1 MKTNNLLNQIIQ
13 LSQAELES
21 MSITRQNT
29 VVVKVNNEVELPIMQ
44 LRGADVTVGNGKVV
58 ACKERRRRVYC
69 GAVTKAVHSFS
80 TEYGESRLRVHKDG
94 DVIFTFIGNVNML
107 HDRYDLIDA
116 LETSID
122 LMERDVYNDNLQ
134 KMQESAFQDWFRGK
148 KAYDAREKKEERS
161 WREREESDMEKIIK
175 FGKDAV

>member
-1 MKTNNLLNQIIQ
+1 MLKKNILNTLFHLTQ
-13 LSQAELES
+13 SELES

-94 DVIFTFIGNVNML
+94 DVIFTFVGNVNML
-107 HDRYDLIDA
+107 HDRYDLINA
-116 LETSID
+116 LENSIN
-122 LMERDVYNDNLQ
+122 LMERDVYNDDLQ
-134 KMQESAFQDWFRGK
+134 KMQESAFRDWFRGK
-148 KAYDAREKKEERS
+148 KAYDTREKKEERS
-161 WREREESDMEKIIK
+161 WQEREDKDIEQIVK
-175 FGKDAV
+175 FGKEAV